1 MGIYQN
7 MCDEFLLTTTIVIW
21 LFRFLGYII
30 LYDFHSSNVNCV
42 ITMGR
47 PIFCDGWKFDGG

>member
-1 MGIYQN
+1 